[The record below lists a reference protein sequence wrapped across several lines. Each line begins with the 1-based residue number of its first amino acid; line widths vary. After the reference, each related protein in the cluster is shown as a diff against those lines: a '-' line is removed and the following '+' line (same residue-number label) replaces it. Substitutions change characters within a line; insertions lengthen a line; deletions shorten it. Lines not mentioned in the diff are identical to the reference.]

1 MWEQRPRAI
10 RQHRPPRPCRHR
22 RRRRT
27 RGTASSTRGERVI
40 REAMAMASGLA
51 APRGPWLGPEPPDLA
66 CPAGMRRVRFGAM
79 GTTVSMLLPEREAGS
94 AAVRDL
100 FVRWEGT
107 LSRFLPESELASLNR
122 QAGQAVAVSPLL
134 YEVIVT

>member
-51 APRGPWLGPEPPDLA
+51 APRDPWLGPEPPDLA
-66 CPAGMRRVRFGAM
+66 CPAGMHRVRDTRTSWGL
-79 GTTVSMLLPEREAGS
+79 GLYAGS
-94 AAVRDL
+94 ALLVSSLLGVR
-100 FVRWEGT
+100 
-107 LSRFLPESELASLNR
+107 
-122 QAGQAVAVSPLL
+122 
-134 YEVIVT
+134 